1 MRTWPAIEQL
11 TRRLEAAQGLDR
23 PADALA
29 AVLRR
34 VVRPGPVE
42 DALTG
47 TTLGHPLHPVLVGF
61 PIGAWAAASVLDL
74 ARADRD
80 ARRMLVGLGVVAA
93 VPTALSGA
101 SDWLSTAGAGRR
113 VGLVHA
119 AANNGALALE
129 ATSWLARRRGRHVLG
144 TMLSVT
150 ATGLLGSGLW
160 LGQLLAHGLG
170 VGVDA
175 TAFQHLPEDWTD
187 VAAETDVPVDGAVCV
202 EADGVPV
209 LLSRLDGGIVA
220 LDDRCTHRGG
230 PLHEG
235 VVADGCVTCPWHGS
249 TFDLRTGYVV
259 SGPASRPEPR
269 FEVRTVDGRVHVRH
283 RPLT

>member
-1 MRTWPAIEQL
+1 MRTSPAIEQL

-23 PADALA
+23 PADRLA

-129 ATSWLARRRGRHVLG
+129 AASWLARRRGRHVLG

-160 LGQLLAHGLG
+160 ASSSPTGSAW
-170 VGVDA
+170 VS
-175 TAFQHLPEDWTD
+175 TRPR
-187 VAAETDVPVDGAVCV
+187 
-202 EADGVPV
+202 
-209 LLSRLDGGIVA
+209 SS
-220 LDDRCTHRGG
+220 
-230 PLHEG
+230 
-235 VVADGCVTCPWHGS
+235 TCP
-249 TFDLRTGYVV
+249 RTG
-259 SGPASRPEPR
+259 PTSRPRPTYPSTER
-269 FEVRTVDGRVHVRH
+269 SAWRLTVCRCC
-283 RPLT
+283 